1 MHIPIKH
8 IYTVLRCDVYCID
21 VYCKCNKH
29 FNHTPCQV
37 LLLLDFLFFFFKIIL
52 WTILLKKIYST
63 IKVRILIWKKWGH
76 KEPIHQWFFEEPLK
90 RVLCSTRKGALW
102 HQEKHWFFK
111 EPFTK
116 WFFREPKMVP
126 LWHCR
131 ETPFLVL
138 PGTFFFKSVS
148 SVSEHELK
156 LKFTI
161 TCGP

>member
-1 MHIPIKH
+1 MI
-8 IYTVLRCDVYCID
+8 
-21 VYCKCNKH
+21 N
-29 FNHTPCQV
+29 
-37 LLLLDFLFFFFKIIL
+37 
-52 WTILLKKIYST
+52 
-63 IKVRILIWKKWGH
+63 VRILIWKKSGH

-126 LWHCR
+126 LWHRR

-138 PGTFFFKSVS
+138 PGTFFLKSVLANEWFAS
-148 SVSEHELK
+148 SGVAS
-156 LKFTI
+156 
-161 TCGP
+161 